1 MKILVFRALKI
12 GDMLCSMPA
21 LVNLRKHYPEAKIDI
36 ITLPNMMKFMARF
49 SAFFDELIPFSG
61 YPNLP
66 ERKFSLPEYDEM
78 LDRIHAEKY
87 DLFIQMHGDG
97 THLESFISDMGIPKV
112 WSYCLGMHGDR
123 FLYPHHLHE
132 IRRHN
137 ALLEYYD
144 VPIMTEEIPFPCFDV
159 DVENYERMKEYF
171 GFREGKYIVLH
182 PGASC
187 ADRRW
192 EISNFA
198 EIATLL
204 DAKGYKILVSGV
216 DSEQALFDN
225 LQGLLSFRL
234 EKTVGKIG
242 LGPLALFL
250 RNSAGLIS
258 NCTGVSHIAAATQTR
273 SVIFSKDGEPARWSP
288 LNTRLHKTF
297 DCQKNDQLEEVIEYV
312 QTSF

>member
-21 LVNLRKHYPEAKIDI
+21 LVNLRRHYPKAKIDI
-36 ITLPNMMKFMARF
+36 ITLPNMVKFMVRL
-49 SAFFDELIPFSG
+49 SPFFDELIPFSG

-66 ERKFSLPEYDEM
+66 ERKFSPREYDEM
-78 LDRIHAEKY
+78 LERIHAEKY

-97 THLESFISDMGIPKV
+97 SYLESFISDLDIPRV
-112 WSYCLGMHGDR
+112 WAYCLSMCGDR

-132 IRRHN
+132 IHRHN

-144 VPIMTEEIPFPCFDV
+144 VPIMTEEIPFPCFEEDV
-159 DVENYERMKEYF
+159 LSYERMKEHF
-171 GFREGKYIVLH
+171 GFESGRYVVLH
-182 PGASC
+182 PGASSE
-187 ADRRW
+187 DRRW
-192 EISNFA
+192 GVANFA

-204 DAKGYKILVSGV
+204 DEKGYKILVSGV
-216 DSEQALFDN
+216 DSEQALFDD
-225 LQGLLSFRL
+225 LQALLAFRL
-234 EKTVGKIG
+234 EKTLGKIG

-250 RNSAGLIS
+250 RESAGLIS

-273 SVIFSKDGEPARWSP
+273 SVIFSKDGEPARWGP
-288 LNTRLHKTF
+288 LNTQLHKTF
-297 DCQKNDQLEEVIEYV
+297 DCKKNDQLEKIIEYV